1 MDGNN
6 PKPALAEAK
15 NGLVAPLYFQ
25 RQVVRADDLT
35 LDRASHDAELARMRR
50 LLHGWGVV
58 AGLIPEIE
66 GDTLTVSRG
75 YAVTPTGEEVYLS
88 ADVAVDGIAAA
99 VLARCGPPGLGCDEI
114 EPARREAA
122 AAAEGVA
129 VTSWLIARPT
139 GEDAEPRPGI
149 AAGCAHPAN
158 ALFHARRCGGVR
170 LELLCALP
178 ASHTDA
184 TPPTDLLTGIVCGPQ
199 GTDESAMLLPMP
211 ELSGPEASFVILG
224 RLILEDGIVRFRS
237 EDRRT
242 LLPLQTLQTWVAS
255 QTCPA
260 LYYVN
265 SNAQNTGE
273 HEVHRLGCP
282 TPAREQNRIYLGTW
296 RSCDEALEAARQH
309 FDTVDGCANCLPD
322 CHTR

>member
-1 MDGNN
+1 MDGNT
-6 PKPALAEAK
+6 PRLALAEAK
-15 NGLVAPLYFQ
+15 NGLVAPLYFD
-25 RQVVRADDLT
+25 RQLVRAEDLT

-75 YAVTPTGEEVYLS
+75 YAVTPTGEEVYLA
-88 ADVAVDGIAAA
+88 ADVAIAGIAAA
-99 VLARCGPPGLGCDEI
+99 IRARCGPPDLGCDEI
-114 EPARREAA
+114 EPARRAA
-122 AAAEGVA
+122 AAAAQGA
-129 VTSWLIARPT
+129 PVTSWLIARPT
-139 GEDAEPRPGI
+139 GENAEPRPGV

-158 ALFHARRCGGVR
+158 ALFPARRCGAVR

-178 ASHTDA
+178 ASHADA
-184 TPPTDLLTGIVCGPQ
+184 TLPTDRLTGIVCGPQ

-211 ELSGPEASFVILG
+211 DLPGPETSFVILG
-224 RLILEDGIVRFRS
+224 RLILGDGVVRFRT

-242 LLPLQTLQTWVAS
+242 LLPLQTLQAWVAS
-255 QTCPA
+255 ETCPA

-265 SNAQNTGE
+265 VNAQDTGE

-282 TPAREQNRIYLGTW
+282 TPAREENRQYLGTW
-296 RSCDEALEAARQH
+296 RSCAEALAAARQQ
-309 FDTVDGCANCLPD
+309 FDSVDGCANCLPD
-322 CHTR
+322 CHSR